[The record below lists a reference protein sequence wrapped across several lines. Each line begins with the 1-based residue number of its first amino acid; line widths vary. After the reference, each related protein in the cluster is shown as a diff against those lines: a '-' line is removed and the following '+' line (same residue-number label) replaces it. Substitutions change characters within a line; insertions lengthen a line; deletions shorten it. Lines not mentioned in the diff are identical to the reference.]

1 VSYFWING
9 GLRIAIFIYLLKN
22 NIVNKLPY
30 VYDDFERE
38 FHKDYIYLLEQQ
50 MEEEQAFW
58 EEENRKPA
66 NIIVLIDKNIN
77 LKKHEKAR

>member
-1 VSYFWING
+1 M
-9 GLRIAIFIYLLKN
+9 
-22 NIVNKLPY
+22 NKLPY

-38 FHKDYIYLLEQQ
+38 FRKDYIYLLEQQ

-66 NIIVLIDKNIN
+66 NIIVLIDENIN
-77 LKKHEKAR
+77 LKKHEKAKRFNI

>member
-1 VSYFWING
+1 
-9 GLRIAIFIYLLKN
+9 
-22 NIVNKLPY
+22 VNKLPY

-38 FHKDYIYLLEQQ
+38 FRKDYIYLLEQQ

-66 NIIVLIDKNIN
+66 NIIVLIDENIN
-77 LKKHEKAR
+77 LKKHEKVKRFDI

>member
-1 VSYFWING
+1 MD
-9 GLRIAIFIYLLKN
+9 
-22 NIVNKLPY
+22 KLPY

-58 EEENRKPA
+58 EHENRQPA
-66 NIIVLIDKNIN
+66 KIVILIDENIN
-77 LKKHEKAR
+77 LKKHEKVR

>member
-1 VSYFWING
+1 M
-9 GLRIAIFIYLLKN
+9 
-22 NIVNKLPY
+22 NKLRY

-38 FHKDYIYLLEQQ
+38 FRKDYIYLLEQQ

-66 NIIVLIDKNIN
+66 NIIVLIDENIN
-77 LKKHEKAR
+77 LKKHEKVKRFDI

>member
-1 VSYFWING
+1 
-9 GLRIAIFIYLLKN
+9 
-22 NIVNKLPY
+22 VNKLPY

-38 FHKDYIYLLEQQ
+38 FRKDYIYLLEQQ

-66 NIIVLIDKNIN
+66 NIIVLIDENIN
-77 LKKHEKAR
+77 LKKHEKVKRFNI

>member
-1 VSYFWING
+1 
-9 GLRIAIFIYLLKN
+9 
-22 NIVNKLPY
+22 VNKLPY

-50 MEEEQAFW
+50 MQEEQAFW

-66 NIIVLIDKNIN
+66 NIIVLIDENIN
-77 LKKHEKAR
+77 LKKHEKAKRFNI

>member
-1 VSYFWING
+1 M
-9 GLRIAIFIYLLKN
+9 
-22 NIVNKLPY
+22 NKLPY

-38 FHKDYIYLLEQQ
+38 FRKDYIYLLEQQ

-66 NIIVLIDKNIN
+66 NIIVLIDENIN
-77 LKKHEKAR
+77 LKKHEKVKRFDI

>member
-1 VSYFWING
+1 
-9 GLRIAIFIYLLKN
+9 
-22 NIVNKLPY
+22 VNKLPY

-38 FHKDYIYLLEQQ
+38 FRKDYIYLLEQQ

-66 NIIVLIDKNIN
+66 NIIVLIDENIN
-77 LKKHEKAR
+77 LKKHEKAKRFNI

>member
-1 VSYFWING
+1 M
-9 GLRIAIFIYLLKN
+9 
-22 NIVNKLPY
+22 NKLPY

-38 FHKDYIYLLEQQ
+38 FRKDYIYLLEQQ

-66 NIIVLIDKNIN
+66 NIIVLIDENIN
-77 LKKHEKAR
+77 LKKHEKAKRFDI

>member
-1 VSYFWING
+1 M
-9 GLRIAIFIYLLKN
+9 
-22 NIVNKLPY
+22 NKLPY

-38 FHKDYIYLLEQQ
+38 FRKDYIYLLEQQ

-66 NIIVLIDKNIN
+66 NIIVLIDENIN
-77 LKKHEKAR
+77 LKKHEKVKRFNI